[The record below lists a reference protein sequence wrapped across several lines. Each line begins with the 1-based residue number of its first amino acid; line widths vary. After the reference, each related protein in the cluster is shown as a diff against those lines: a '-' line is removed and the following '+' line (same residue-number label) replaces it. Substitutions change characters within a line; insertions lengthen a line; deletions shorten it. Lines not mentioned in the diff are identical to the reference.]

1 MEGTTDPRVQ
11 ELKRQITRGRYHVDG
26 SEIADAILRKLALV
40 ERGRRATA
48 TSELAFDPAEE
59 LRAV

>member
-11 ELKRQITRGRYHVDG
+11 ELKRQIARGRYHVDG
-26 SEIADAILRKLALV
+26 SEIAEVILRKLALV

-48 TSELAFDPAEE
+48 TSEPAFDPAEE
-59 LRAV
+59 LPAV